1 MLLPGRPH
9 LIATIRSPRSSW
21 VSRRFAPSGIW
32 LSILRPSPAQP
43 WHAWQFPF
51 CRKSLMPSAMSDAS
65 GACARAAWAS
75 CNATSNTR
83 AAPTGPRSERVKPRR
98 IVHEDLLAD
107 SRIARPHRKEVEHQA
122 VVDLEERRQL
132 SRLASR
138 ARIRMRPVRP
148 PEDALGVRR
157 D

>member
-9 LIATIRSPRSSW
+9 LIATIRSPRSSL

-51 CRKSLMPSAMSDAS
+51 CRKSLMPSATSAAPGSCACTLDATSSPMTSATPAS
-65 GACARAAWAS
+65 GL
-75 CNATSNTR
+75 T
-83 AAPTGPRSERVKPRR
+83 APPAQKRVKPRR

-107 SRIARPHRKEVEHQA
+107 ARVGRPQRKLVQHQP

-132 SRLASR
+132 GRLASG
-138 ARIRMRPVRP
+138 A
-148 PEDALGVRR
+148 
-157 D
+157 